1 LISRRSFQCH
11 QTSCDSEAKH
21 QACVRFWTLGPKETR
36 IELRCTSTLKV
47 CDRHRKAAEAYLL
60 SPGNKEAVGM
70 GIMKDGLPPPDFSS
84 AEVTFVPLVDGQP
97 VEELRVA

>member
-1 LISRRSFQCH
+1 
-11 QTSCDSEAKH
+11 
-21 QACVRFWTLGPKETR
+21 
-36 IELRCTSTLKV
+36 
-47 CDRHRKAAEAYLL
+47 
-60 SPGNKEAVGM
+60 M